1 MLAFKYISIHY
12 VKYFIIILTALTMF
26 LVGVDYLEN
35 ADDLSESANLLF
47 IYFVYTI
54 FYAIDM
60 LTPLSLVFAMI
71 ATKVF
76 LIRSNALVSFYSL
89 GYSKIDI
96 LKPFLVVSTVII
108 IIFIS
113 LHAIPKFARSA
124 EYASNIRNNREY
136 LNPVK
141 DMFFTHND
149 KFVYFSKMIPVE
161 NAAEGIRIFSMKNSL
176 LNEVL
181 IASRAEFKNNFW
193 YIKDANIIKK
203 PIDMSFKSLGIIT
216 EEKDNIKILEGFRP
230 KMLDQVYEGKVNYTI
245 GDAISALL
253 LLSNEEIN
261 TSLVRG
267 ALYKIILYPFF
278 VPSLIVIMFFF
289 VPISS
294 RFTNIYL
301 LSFLAIISTLLIWG
315 TFFMLIE
322 LTNNKTITS
331 EIGIVIPTLLL
342 LIIAITRYR
351 NFSKAQYKEV
361 NSKKIRC

>member
-12 VKYFIIILTALTMF
+12 IKYFIIILTALTMF

-60 LTPLSLVFAMI
+60 LTPLSLIFAMI

-76 LIRSNALVSFYSL
+76 LIRSNSLVSFYSL
-89 GYSKIDI
+89 GYSKTDI
-96 LKPFLVVSTVII
+96 LKPFVIVSTVIV

-136 LNPVK
+136 LNPIK

-149 KFVYFSKMIPVE
+149 KFVYFSKMIPVQ
-161 NAAEGIRIFSMKNSL
+161 NAAEGIRIFSMKNNS

-193 YIKDANIIKK
+193 HIKDANIIKK
-203 PIDMSFKSLGIIT
+203 PTDMTFKSFGIII

-253 LLSNEEIN
+253 LLNSEQIN
-261 TSLVRG
+261 TSVVRG
-267 ALYKIILYPFF
+267 ALYKIVLYPFF
-278 VPSLIVIMFFF
+278 VPSLIVIIFFF

-301 LSFLAIISTLLIWG
+301 LSFLSIISTLLIWG

-322 LTNNKTITS
+322 LANNKTISS
-331 EIGIVIPTLLL
+331 EVGIVIPIFLLFV
-342 LIIAITRYR
+342 IAIFRYR
-351 NFSKAQYKEV
+351 KFTSIPSK
-361 NSKKIRC
+361 